1 VEATSVST
9 DRADQVSDHGSGTDP
24 ARVDGGEGLVNMRRR
39 ASKLGSTLTVI
50 SRPGGGA
57 SVLLKAP
64 LRCVVTVSSH
74 SDLSLEHHQ
83 FSPAKNLREVA
94 SPLQSEAVAKA
105 LRNRLV

>member
-1 VEATSVST
+1 MSELSEYLRRAKMWRKRCGRLTAENLFVEATSVST

-39 ASKLGSTLTVI
+39 ASKLGGTLTVI

-74 SDLSLEHHQ
+74 
-83 FSPAKNLREVA
+83 
-94 SPLQSEAVAKA
+94 
-105 LRNRLV
+105 

>member
-39 ASKLGSTLTVI
+39 ASKLGGTLTVI

-74 SDLSLEHHQ
+74 SDLSLAIIIG
-83 FSPAKNLREVA
+83 SPGCSIFISQNHVQRYG
-94 SPLQSEAVAKA
+94 
-105 LRNRLV
+105 